1 MELDMGGSFWRNL
14 PLFKQMAMNNLLL
27 KTHAVLNEI
36 YKVTQNT
43 KELKDLHKSI
53 LPLLMEL
60 GYSLKDEIYI
70 LSHERGKQDAWND
83 VLHSGSLKIKNT
95 GKLEIFL
102 DHERALKIKDAAKYF
117 SNALPIQAKGG
128 IAVKLSHHYDY
139 LFLYRVENDFVKV
152 FFDIVFN
159 VFAAISHFLASGEE
173 NARLKEQIELLK
185 KQIMEVNDQLAEA
198 EKNLK
203 RRLHEIDQ
211 LFQVSNELFGMV
223 ERENL
228 INTALLIIVGQ
239 LGADSTFALLLNP
252 ETNTYSDFFSKGF
265 GIEQQTFSLEK
276 DHPLVK
282 YFRDGGDILHFEE
295 IQLDSS
301 KADILPFFTETK
313 AQMVAPLIVDG
324 DLIGILGCGEKLF
337 GGAYDAIDKRIFKV
351 LMNTITIAFKNL
363 FIYEKV
369 SEESLVD
376 KNTGLPNR
384 KYFESR
390 IEEEKSRA
398 KRQKSTLGLFLIMPD
413 TKDVF
418 LSALEQNDLQSLE
431 RKMAQK
437 LKGVV
442 RKQDFLA
449 LVEPATFALISPG
462 IQEENMYAVVERIKN
477 ALEPFSVE
485 ESTFQTKELNFEIER
500 YLYPDKEVEF
510 DDRLQL
516 LIKSKEDGTEGDE
529 SEFLD
534 LDFNI

>member
-1 MELDMGGSFWRNL
+1 MGGSFWRNL

-36 YKVTQNT
+36 YKTARNT
-43 KELKDLHKSI
+43 KELKDLHKAI

-60 GYSLKDEIYI
+60 GYPLKDEIYI
-70 LSHERGKQDAWND
+70 LSHERGKQDVWND

-117 SNALPIQAKGG
+117 SNSLPIHVKGG

-139 LFLYRVENDFVKV
+139 LFLYREENDFVKV

-159 VFAAISHFLASGEE
+159 VFAAISHFLVSGEE

-185 KQIMEVNDQLAEA
+185 KQVVEVNDQLAET
-198 EKNLK
+198 EKHLK

-265 GIEQQTFSLEK
+265 GIEQQTFSLGK

-295 IQLDSS
+295 IQLENS
-301 KADILPFFTETK
+301 KAEILPFFTETK

-337 GGAYDAIDKRIFKV
+337 GGTYDVIDKRIFKV

-369 SEESLVD
+369 SEESLID
-376 KNTGLPNR
+376 KNTDLPNR

-398 KRQKSTLGLFLIMPD
+398 KRQKSPLGLFLILPEN
-413 TKDVF
+413 KEV
-418 LSALEQNDLQSLE
+418 LLGALEQNDLQSLE

-462 IQEENMYAVVERIKN
+462 IQEENMFAVIERIKN
-477 ALEPFSVE
+477 ALEPFPVE
-485 ESTFQTKELNFEIER
+485 ESVFQSKELKFEVER

-510 DDRLQL
+510 EDRLQM
-516 LIKSKEDGTEGDE
+516 LIRSNENGMKDDE
-529 SEFLD
+529 NEFLD